1 MKAGV
6 LPEGQPVRLRQLI
19 LNRKDPYPASCNSS
33 SRSAQKHT
41 DVATCE
47 DIDIYVYV
55 CTPMK
60 VYCYVCVVDICMY
73 GCTPC

>member
-47 DIDIYVYV
+47 DIDIYVY
-55 CTPMK
+55 
-60 VYCYVCVVDICMY
+60 CYVCVVDICMY